1 MTGHTVSET
10 PSAGRAYAH
19 APDLEEESTRVARI
33 LASQDLLNG
42 AAVRQREVLLRQ
54 AAVDDRRW
62 WQGRQERLLAVARV
76 SAQSLLWFD
85 LAFPQ
90 YAVGPHGPDAAR
102 WRIGPDGAR
111 AYLHQEYLAWLTG
124 TRAAAQG
131 GPGSGDPGVFPGG
144 ASPDRA
150 VRTVH
155 GSESVTGS

>member
-1 MTGHTVSET
+1 MTGHIYSDT

-42 AAVRQREVLLRQ
+42 AAVWQRDVLLRQ

-62 WQGRQERLLAVARV
+62 WQSRQEHLLLVARV

-85 LAFPQ
+85 LSFPQ
-90 YAVGPHGPDAAR
+90 YVVGPHGPDAAR

-111 AYLHQEYLAWLTG
+111 AYLHQEYPAWLTS
-124 TRAAAQG
+124 TRSAVQSV
-131 GPGSGDPGVFPGG
+131 PGSVDPGGFPDDP
-144 ASPDRA
+144 S
-150 VRTVH
+150 
-155 GSESVTGS
+155 SEFRS